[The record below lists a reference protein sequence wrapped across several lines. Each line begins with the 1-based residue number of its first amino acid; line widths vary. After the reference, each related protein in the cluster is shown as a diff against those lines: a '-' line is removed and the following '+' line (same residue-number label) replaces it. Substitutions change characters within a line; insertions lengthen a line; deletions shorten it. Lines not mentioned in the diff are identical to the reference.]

1 MLVDKL
7 SLFAAVGLAPL
18 LAAAQLSGSVGPLT
32 SASTKAATKTCN
44 VLDYG
49 AKADKSTDLGTPLAS
64 AFADCKTGG
73 LVYIP
78 EGDYAMST
86 WVKLA
91 GGSAWALQLD
101 GTIYRD
107 STEGG
112 NMIMIEHTSDFELFS
127 SNSKGAI
134 QGLGYELH
142 KDDNY
147 SGPRLL
153 RVWDTTDFSVHD
165 IILVDSPAFHFSI
178 DTCTNGEV
186 YNMAIRGGNH
196 GGLDGIDVWSDNIW
210 IHDIE
215 VTNKD
220 ECVTV
225 KSPAHNILVEN
236 IYCNW
241 SGGCGMGS
249 FGTDT
254 NVTDI
259 TYRNIYTWNSNN
271 MMLIKS
277 NGGSGFIENVVLEN
291 FIGHGNA
298 YSLDVD
304 SAWASMS
311 TVEGDGI
318 QMSNFTIKNW
328 KGTEEYGLTRGPIKM
343 ICPTG
348 APCYDITI
356 EDFAMWTEKG
366 SVQWY
371 SCQSAYGSGFCLK
384 DSDDHAAYS
393 ASTTTVSSAPSGY
406 SATTMAA
413 DLTAAFDSTLSIPI
427 PTIPTSFY
435 PGATP
440 YSALMSL
447 SSSGASHGTPA
458 TSAARATSSA
468 SSSATSVVKSSSSS
482 SSSSSTSEYVAA
494 TSAAEFVAT
503 TSVSSAQEQ
512 ITSVPSSSSS
522 SSKHH
527 QGGQWQQG
535 QGWGEAQE
543 ADVGGCNA

>member
-1 MLVDKL
+1 MLVDQL

-142 KDDNY
+142 KDNNY

-210 IHDIE
+210 IHDVE

-220 ECVTV
+220 ECVTI

-271 MMLIKS
+271 MMMIKS

-298 YSLDVD
+298 YSLDID

-406 SATTMAA
+406 SATTMAG
-413 DLTAAFDSTLSIPI
+413 DLTAAFDTTLSIPI

-468 SSSATSVVKSSSSS
+468 TSSATSVVK

-503 TSVSSAQEQ
+503 TAVSSAQEQ
-512 ITSVPSSSSS
+512 ITSAPSSSSSSSS

-535 QGWGEAQE
+535 QGWGQSREE
-543 ADVGGCNA
+543 GVGGCNA

>member
-210 IHDIE
+210 IHDVRI
-215 VTNKD
+215 
-220 ECVTV
+220 
-225 KSPAHNILVEN
+225 SSSLAILL
-236 IYCNW
+236 
-241 SGGCGMGS
+241 
-249 FGTDT
+249 
-254 NVTDI
+254 
-259 TYRNIYTWNSNN
+259 R
-271 MMLIKS
+271 
-277 NGGSGFIENVVLEN
+277 
-291 FIGHGNA
+291 
-298 YSLDVD
+298 
-304 SAWASMS
+304 
-311 TVEGDGI
+311 
-318 QMSNFTIKNW
+318 
-328 KGTEEYGLTRGPIKM
+328 
-343 ICPTG
+343 
-348 APCYDITI
+348 
-356 EDFAMWTEKG
+356 
-366 SVQWY
+366 
-371 SCQSAYGSGFCLK
+371 
-384 DSDDHAAYS
+384 
-393 ASTTTVSSAPSGY
+393 
-406 SATTMAA
+406 
-413 DLTAAFDSTLSIPI
+413 LTA
-427 PTIPTSFY
+427 
-435 PGATP
+435 
-440 YSALMSL
+440 
-447 SSSGASHGTPA
+447 SH
-458 TSAARATSSA
+458 R
-468 SSSATSVVKSSSSS
+468 
-482 SSSSSTSEYVAA
+482 
-494 TSAAEFVAT
+494 
-503 TSVSSAQEQ
+503 
-512 ITSVPSSSSS
+512 
-522 SSKHH
+522 SK
-527 QGGQWQQG
+527 
-535 QGWGEAQE
+535 
-543 ADVGGCNA
+543 

>member
-107 STEGG
+107 STEAG

-406 SATTMAA
+406 SATTMAG
-413 DLTAAFDSTLSIPI
+413 DLTAAFDTTLSIPI

-447 SSSGASHGTPA
+447 SSSGASSSGASHGTPA

-468 SSSATSVVKSSSSS
+468 TSSATSVVK

-503 TSVSSAQEQ
+503 TVSSAQEQ
-512 ITSVPSSSSS
+512 ITSAPSSSSS

-535 QGWGEAQE
+535 QGWGQSQAE
-543 ADVGGCNA
+543 DVGGCNA

>member
-220 ECVTV
+220 ECVTI

-298 YSLDVD
+298 YSLDID

-413 DLTAAFDSTLSIPI
+413 DLTAAFDTTLSIPI

-447 SSSGASHGTPA
+447 SSSVASHGTPA

-468 SSSATSVVKSSSSS
+468 ASSATSVVKSSSS

-512 ITSVPSSSSS
+512 ITSAPSSSSS

-535 QGWGEAQE
+535 QGWGESQE
-543 ADVGGCNA
+543 EEVGGCNA

>member
-298 YSLDVD
+298 YSLDID

-406 SATTMAA
+406 SATTMAG
-413 DLTAAFDSTLSIPI
+413 DLTAAFDTTLSIPI

-468 SSSATSVVKSSSSS
+468 TSSATSVVK

-503 TSVSSAQEQ
+503 TAVSSAQEQ
-512 ITSVPSSSSS
+512 ITSAPSSSSS

-535 QGWGEAQE
+535 QGWGQSQE
-543 ADVGGCNA
+543 EDVGGCNA

>member
-18 LAAAQLSGSVGPLT
+18 LAAAQLSGSVGHLT
-32 SASTKAATKTCN
+32 SAKTKAATKTCN

-49 AKADKSTDLGTPLAS
+49 AKADKSTDLGAPLAS
-64 AFADCKTGG
+64 AFADCKSGG
-73 LVYIP
+73 VVYVP
-78 EGDYAMST
+78 EGDYALST
-86 WVKLA
+86 WARLS
-91 GGSAWALQLD
+91 GGKSWALQID

-107 STEGG
+107 STDGG
-112 NMIMIEHTSDFELFS
+112 NMIYIEHSSDFELFS
-127 SNSKGAI
+127 SNSKGAM

-142 KDDNY
+142 KDNKY

-153 RVWDTTDFSVHD
+153 RLYDVTDFSVHD
-165 IILVDSPAFHFSI
+165 FILVDSPSFHFSI
-178 DTCTNGEV
+178 DTCTNGEI
-186 YNMAIRGGNH
+186 YNMAIRGANH
-196 GGLDGIDVWSDNIW
+196 GGLDGIDVWSENIW
-210 IHDIE
+210 IHDVE

-220 ECVTV
+220 ECVTI

-249 FGTDT
+249 FGTGT

-271 MMLIKS
+271 MMMIKS
-277 NGGSGFIENVVLEN
+277 NGGDGFIENVVFEN

-298 YSLDVD
+298 YSLDID
-304 SAWASMS
+304 SAWASMK

-318 QMSNFTIKNW
+318 QMSNFTIRNW
-328 KGTEEYGLTRGPIKM
+328 KGTEAYGLTRGPIKM

-366 SVQWY
+366 EQQWY

-384 DSDDHAAYS
+384 EGDDHAAYE
-393 ASTTTVSSAPSGY
+393 ASTITVKSAPTGY
-406 SATTMAA
+406 SAASMAG
-413 DLTAAFDSTLSIPI
+413 DLTADFGTTVSIPI

-440 YSALMSL
+440 IRALMSL
-447 SSSGASHGTPA
+447 SSSGASHATPAASTARA
-458 TSAARATSSA
+458 TSAA
-468 SSSATSVVKSSSSS
+468 TSVAE

-503 TSVSSAQEQ
+503 PSVSSAQEQ
-512 ITSVPSSSSS
+512 ITKAASSSESS
-522 SSKHH
+522 SNNN
-527 QGGQWQQG
+527 QWEQWKQQ
-535 QGWGEAQE
+535 EE
-543 ADVGGCNA
+543 EPEVGNCNA

>member
-1 MLVDKL
+1 
-7 SLFAAVGLAPL
+7 
-18 LAAAQLSGSVGPLT
+18 
-32 SASTKAATKTCN
+32 
-44 VLDYG
+44 
-49 AKADKSTDLGTPLAS
+49 
-64 AFADCKTGG
+64 
-73 LVYIP
+73 
-78 EGDYAMST
+78 
-86 WVKLA
+86 
-91 GGSAWALQLD
+91 
-101 GTIYRD
+101 
-107 STEGG
+107 
-112 NMIMIEHTSDFELFS
+112 
-127 SNSKGAI
+127 
-134 QGLGYELH
+134 
-142 KDDNY
+142 
-147 SGPRLL
+147 
-153 RVWDTTDFSVHD
+153 
-165 IILVDSPAFHFSI
+165 
-178 DTCTNGEV
+178 
-186 YNMAIRGGNH
+186 
-196 GGLDGIDVWSDNIW
+196 
-210 IHDIE
+210 
-215 VTNKD
+215 
-220 ECVTV
+220 
-225 KSPAHNILVEN
+225 
-236 IYCNW
+236 
-241 SGGCGMGS
+241 
-249 FGTDT
+249 
-254 NVTDI
+254 
-259 TYRNIYTWNSNN
+259 
-271 MMLIKS
+271 
-277 NGGSGFIENVVLEN
+277 
-291 FIGHGNA
+291 
-298 YSLDVD
+298 
-304 SAWASMS
+304 MS

-413 DLTAAFDSTLSIPI
+413 DLTAAFDTTLSIPI

-468 SSSATSVVKSSSSS
+468 ASSATSVVKSSSS

-512 ITSVPSSSSS
+512 ITSAPSSSSS

-535 QGWGEAQE
+535 QGWGESQE
-543 ADVGGCNA
+543 EEVGGCNA